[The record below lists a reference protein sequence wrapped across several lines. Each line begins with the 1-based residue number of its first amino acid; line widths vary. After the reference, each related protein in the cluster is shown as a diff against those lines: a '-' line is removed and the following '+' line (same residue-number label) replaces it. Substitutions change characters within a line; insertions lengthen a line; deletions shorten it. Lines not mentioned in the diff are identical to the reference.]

1 MGIILALVA
10 FVLCAIIYIRM
21 VRRETPEPLGKK
33 QAAIP
38 VVIGLAAPFLATA
51 LLILFGWIMKLTI
64 GIPLAG
70 LSDSLVYKALVT
82 SFVGAGFT
90 EEFVKCMLLLLVVI
104 ILKPKNVYEFG
115 LFCAGIAVG
124 FTLLEELLYGTG
136 NMITALFRIPCFGL
150 HVAFGVIMGT
160 QLGIAR
166 YRKQNNLGGVGKHIF
181 LGVFLPM
188 LWHTLYDA
196 STADNTGIMVE
207 NEDTQTVG
215 MIIALVSVVISVVLQ
230 FVVFNNFKKKSGEY
244 CGMLLN

>member
-1 MGIILALVA
+1 
-10 FVLCAIIYIRM
+10 
-21 VRRETPEPLGKK
+21 
-33 QAAIP
+33 
-38 VVIGLAAPFLATA
+38 
-51 LLILFGWIMKLTI
+51 
-64 GIPLAG
+64 
-70 LSDSLVYKALVT
+70 
-82 SFVGAGFT
+82 
-90 EEFVKCMLLLLVVI
+90 
-104 ILKPKNVYEFG
+104 
-115 LFCAGIAVG
+115 
-124 FTLLEELLYGTG
+124 
-136 NMITALFRIPCFGL
+136 MITALFRIPCFGL

-166 YRKQNNLGGVGKHIF
+166 YRKQNNLGGIGKHIF

-196 STADNTGIMVE
+196 STADNTGLMVE